1 MLDARVGAKLRFI
14 LSPRAIHGLDLK
26 KKSFFLLSGMI
37 VSIPF
42 VFYTK
47 TMFNRL
53 ILTMPMSYARL
64 ISATIF
70 TPFMEEFA
78 KTYPLMYRQGENER
92 SIFLQGAIVGLG
104 FGLAEALIYV
114 FMLGAPITIRLP
126 GILFHTLTA
135 PITAY
140 GIARKRP
147 LPTYL
152 LAVTLHFLNNLSA
165 IYDML
170 WLTTGYP
177 ILITTFAITWYLY
190 GSSCDPITRAQTKF
204 KFHLQ

>member
-1 MLDARVGAKLRFI
+1 MYKLRTVLRNGAI
-14 LSPRAIHGLDLK
+14 SRLSLTK
-26 KKSFFLLSGMI
+26 TSFYFLSGVV

-42 VFYTK
+42 TFYTK
-47 TMFNRL
+47 TIMNRL
-53 ILTMPMSYARL
+53 GVMIPAFAARTF
-64 ISATIF
+64 STAIF
-70 TPFMEEFA
+70 TPFLEELA
-78 KTYPLMYRQGENER
+78 KAYPLMYRQGETER
-92 SIFLQGAIVGLG
+92 SIFFHGAIVGLG
-104 FGLAEALIYV
+104 FGVAEALIYV

-147 LPTYL
+147 LPPYL

-165 IYDML
+165 IYDLM

-177 ILITTFAITWYLY
+177 ILITAFTIAWHLY
-190 GSSCDPITRAQTKF
+190 GSSRDSKTDY
-204 KFHLQ
+204 L

>member
-26 KKSFFLLSGMI
+26 KRSFFLLSGML

-78 KTYPLMYRQGENER
+78 KAYPLMYRKADSER
-92 SIFLQGAIVGLG
+92 SILLLGSIVGLG
-104 FGLAEALIYV
+104 FGVAEALIYV
-114 FMLGAPITIRLP
+114 FMLGSPMAIRLP
-126 GILFHTLTA
+126 GIFFHTLTA

-140 GIARKRP
+140 GIAKNRP
-147 LPTYL
+147 LPPYL
-152 LAVTLHFLNNLSA
+152 LAVALHFLNNMSA
-165 IYDML
+165 VLDLL
-170 WLTTGYP
+170 WLITGYP
-177 ILITTFAITWYLY
+177 ILIITFTIVWYLY
-190 GSSCDPITRAQTKF
+190 GRSCDFKTRAQT
-204 KFHLQ
+204 

>member
-1 MLDARVGAKLRFI
+1 LDARVGAKLRFI

-26 KKSFFLLSGMI
+26 KKSFFFLSGMI

-53 ILTMPMSYARL
+53 ILTMPTLYARL
-64 ISATIF
+64 ISTAIF
-70 TPFMEEFA
+70 TPFMEELA
-78 KTYPLMYRQGENER
+78 KAYPLMYRQGDTER
-92 SIFLQGAIVGLG
+92 SIFLQGSIVGFG
-104 FGLAEALIYV
+104 FGVAEALIYV
-114 FMLGAPITIRLP
+114 FMLGAPMAIRLP
-126 GILFHTLTA
+126 GILFHTLTT

-140 GIARKRP
+140 GIARNRA
-147 LPTYL
+147 LPPYL

-165 IYDML
+165 IYDLL

-177 ILITTFAITWYLY
+177 ILIITFTIDWYLNENSRNSKTHILHRS
-190 GSSCDPITRAQTKF
+190 GI
-204 KFHLQ
+204 

>member
-1 MLDARVGAKLRFI
+1 MLDARVGAKLRYM

-37 VSIPF
+37 ISIPF
-42 VFYTK
+42 VFYMK
-47 TMFNRL
+47 TMFNRI
-53 ILTMPMSYARL
+53 ILTMPMSHDRL
-64 ISATIF
+64 ISTAIF
-70 TPFMEEFA
+70 TPFLEELA
-78 KTYPLMYRQGENER
+78 KAYPLMYRRGETER

-104 FGLAEALIYV
+104 FGVVEALIYV
-114 FMLGAPITIRLP
+114 FMLGAPMFIRLP

-147 LPTYL
+147 LPPYL

-170 WLTTGYP
+170 WLITGYP
-177 ILITTFAITWYLY
+177 ILITAFVIVWYLNR
-190 GSSCDPITRAQTKF
+190 SLSDSKTDQI
-204 KFHLQ
+204 